1 MRVRLN
7 RPCRVS
13 GGRLGIRPLW
23 KGESGADTSKHCKS
37 QSTANPPRGGD
48 AKPPVRRNPSS
59 RIAGPPPTGVI
70 VMRRLGPGFV
80 LIALS
85 AAALS
90 GCGGGGDEGS
100 TPASGTAQP
109 PAPAPP
115 PGSTNHAPTISGT
128 PTAAV
133 NASVPYTFTP
143 TAADADGDTLA
154 FSIQNKPAWAAFN
167 TTTGR
172 LSGTPAPADVGT
184 YSNISITVSDG
195 AQSAGLSAFAIAVT
209 SVSNGRAT
217 LSWTAPTANTDGSTL
232 SNLAGYRIR
241 YGTSA
246 ASLTNTI
253 VIDNASVTTYIVEDL
268 SPATWY
274 FAVTAINS
282 QGAESTNSNVANKQI

>member
-1 MRVRLN
+1 MR
-7 RPCRVS
+7 
-13 GGRLGIRPLW
+13 
-23 KGESGADTSKHCKS
+23 
-37 QSTANPPRGGD
+37 
-48 AKPPVRRNPSS
+48 S
-59 RIAGPPPTGVI
+59 R
-70 VMRRLGPGFV
+70 
-80 LIALS
+80 
-85 AAALS
+85 
-90 GCGGGGDEGS
+90 
-100 TPASGTAQP
+100 
-109 PAPAPP
+109 
-115 PGSTNHAPTISGT
+115 
-128 PTAAV
+128 
-133 NASVPYTFTP
+133 P